1 MFSKK
6 KKSPARCL
14 TFIMVVNQLTG
25 TCIIQMINHLKW
37 RYYRHFDHEF
47 TNVTV
52 WLTACYFLLL
62 SGNGAGSL
70 RSLCVVNHIHF
81 AWEINSIIKHA
92 ALQKFQLP
100 IAASGGE
107 KGKKKTQKNT

>member
-1 MFSKK
+1 MALLS
-6 KKSPARCL
+6 S
-14 TFIMVVNQLTG
+14 
-25 TCIIQMINHLKW
+25 
-37 RYYRHFDHEF
+37 FDHEF
-47 TNVTV
+47 INVTV

-62 SGNGAGSL
+62 FGSGAGFL

-100 IAASGGE
+100 VAE
-107 KGKKKTQKNT
+107 KKEKKKR